1 MVSSRKRFHSLVG
14 AALVV
19 VLGITAALAALTA
32 QAAPPTPL
40 SVSIKAE
47 HLDGTRPDGAPLRL
61 KLNID
66 AHGDD
71 ASALTATGKAVG
83 HPGAHVE
90 WSMTGSMTD
99 DVLTFTG
106 VVTDALPPSLI
117 GMQGWLVVN
126 AATGTATISWWVTSG
141 PFAYQ
146 PGIASG
152 EAKVDIRT
160 SEQLVAFTGERPVR
174 RWGGC

>member
-1 MVSSRKRFHSLVG
+1 MRTSSWAGTRRHVG
-14 AALVV
+14 IVLFVA
-19 VLGITAALAALTA
+19 LGIALALAVRTA
-32 QAAPPTPL
+32 QAAPQTPL

-47 HLDGTRPDGAPLRL
+47 HLDGTRPDGAPLSLRL
-61 KLNID
+61 NFD
-66 AHGDD
+66 ADGT

-83 HPGAHVE
+83 NPGAHVE
-90 WSMTGSMTD
+90 WSMTGSMTG

-106 VVTDALPPSLI
+106 VVTDALPPALI

-152 EAKVDIRT
+152 EAKVDIRN
-160 SEQLVAFTGERPVR
+160 S
-174 RWGGC
+174 